1 MIALIDCNSF
11 YASCE
16 QVFRPDLW
24 GKPVVVLSNNDGCVI
39 AANREAK
46 ALTDIPMFEPVFKIR
61 EQLKAHKVSVFSSNY
76 AFYGEMSQRVMN
88 ILHQFSPHVEVYS
101 IDESFINVSG
111 IISTDLTT
119 YATEIR
125 NRIYQYTGLPVGVGI
140 AKTKVLAK
148 VANRIAKKFHKQ
160 LNTVYVIDTE
170 EKRIKALKWLKIRDV
185 WGVGRQHAKR
195 LEEIG
200 VYTAYDFTQLSAG
213 WVRRHMTVVGLRIW
227 DELQGRPRLGIQEMP
242 KPKKGI
248 GTAKS
253 FGRPLDDPSL
263 IEEACAYYISE
274 VAEVLRAQKSCA
286 NYINVFL
293 HTNRFSLKD
302 AQYANSIT
310 ITLPVA
316 TNDTLSL
323 IAAAKRALHQIYK
336 PGFRYKKVGVCLLG
350 IIPQEFVQGNLFY
363 PQKKNV
369 QALMEVFDRL
379 NYKYGKAKVYSALCG
394 NRKKEWQL
402 IQEERGPR
410 YTTRWDELAVIHTKK
425 QSPVKDF
432 VSE

>member
-46 ALTDIPMFEPVFKIR
+46 ALADIPMFEPVFKIR
-61 EQLKAHKVSVFSSNY
+61 EQLKAHNVSVFSSNY
-76 AFYGEMSQRVMN
+76 TFYGEMSQRVMN

-111 IISTDLTT
+111 IITTNLTT
-119 YATEIR
+119 YASEIR
-125 NRIYQYTGLPVGVGI
+125 NRIFQYTGLPVGVGI

-148 VANRIAKKFHKQ
+148 VANHIAKKFHKQ

-185 WGVGRQHAKR
+185 WGVGRQHARR
-195 LEEIG
+195 LEKIG
-200 VYTAYDFTQLSAG
+200 VHTAYDFTQLSAG
-213 WVRRHMTVVGLRIW
+213 WVCRHMTVVGLRIW
-227 DELQGRPRLGIQEMP
+227 DELQGRPRLGIQELP

-253 FGRPLDDPSL
+253 FGRPLEDLSL

-302 AQYANSIT
+302 AQYANSTT

-323 IAAAKRALHQIYK
+323 IAAAKKALHQIYK

-394 NRKKEWQL
+394 SRKKEWQL
-402 IQEERGPR
+402 IQEDRGPR

-425 QSPVKDF
+425 QSPVKGF
-432 VSE
+432 VSK

>member
-16 QVFRPDLW
+16 QVFRPHLW

-46 ALTDIPMFEPVFKIR
+46 ALTEIPMFEPVFKIK
-61 EQLKAHKVSVFSSNY
+61 EQLSKNNVTAFSSNY
-76 AFYGEMSQRVMN
+76 TFYGEMSQRVMN
-88 ILHQFSPHVEVYS
+88 ILHQFSPHIEVYS
-101 IDESFINVSG
+101 IDESFIDLSG
-111 IISTDLTT
+111 IISAEPTV
-119 YATEIR
+119 YAGEIR
-125 NRIYQYTGLPVGVGI
+125 DRIFRFTGLPVGVGI

-148 VANRIAKKFHKQ
+148 AANRIAKKFHKQ

-170 EKRIKALKWLKIRDV
+170 EKRIKALKWLKIEDV
-185 WGVGRQHAKR
+185 WGIGRQHAKR
-195 LEEIG
+195 LQKIG
-200 VYTAYDFTQLSAG
+200 VHTAYDFTKLSPG
-213 WVRRHMTVVGLRIW
+213 WVRRYMTVVGLRIW
-227 DELQGRPRLGIQEMP
+227 DELNGRPRLGIQELP

-253 FGRPLDDPSL
+253 FGKPLEDLSL

-293 HTNRFSLKD
+293 HTNRFSVKD

-323 IAAAKRALHQIYK
+323 IAAAKKALYQIYK
-336 PGFRYKKVGVCLLG
+336 PGYRFKKVGVNLLG

-363 PQKKNV
+363 PEKKNV
-369 QALMEVFDRL
+369 QALMDVFDRL

-410 YTTRWDELAVIHTKK
+410 YTTRWDELAVVHTKK
-425 QSPVKDF
+425 QSP
-432 VSE
+432 

>member
-1 MIALIDCNSF
+1 MIALVDCNSF

-46 ALTDIPMFEPVFKIR
+46 ALTQIAMFEPVFKIR
-61 EQLKAHKVSVFSSNY
+61 EQLKAHNVTVFSSNY

-101 IDESFINVSG
+101 IDESFINLTG
-111 IISTDLTT
+111 IISADLHT
-119 YATEIR
+119 YASRIR
-125 NRIYQYTGLPVGVGI
+125 DRIYRYTGLPVGVGI
-140 AKTKVLAK
+140 AQTKVLAK
-148 VANRIAKKFHKQ
+148 AANRIAKKFHKQ
-160 LNTVYVIDTE
+160 LDTVYVIDTE
-170 EKRIKALKWLKIRDV
+170 EKRIKALKWLKIEDV
-185 WGVGRQHAKR
+185 WGIGRQHAKR
-195 LEEIG
+195 LNAVG
-200 VYTAYDFTQLSAG
+200 VHTAYDFTQLPAP
-213 WVRRHMTVVGLRIW
+213 WVRKHMTVVGLRIW
-227 DELQGRPRLGIQEMP
+227 DELNGKPRLGIQEMP

-253 FGRPLDDPSL
+253 FGRPLENLDL

-286 NYINVFL
+286 NFINVFL

-310 ITLPVA
+310 VTLPVA
-316 TNDTLSL
+316 TNDTLKL
-323 IAAAKRALHQIYK
+323 IAAAKQTLYQIYK
-336 PGFRYKKVGVCLLG
+336 PGYRYKKVGVCLLG
-350 IIPQEFVQGNLFY
+350 IIPQEYVQGNLFY
-363 PQKKNV
+363 PEKKNV
-369 QALMEVFDRL
+369 QALMETFDRL
-379 NYKYGKAKVYSALCG
+379 NYKYGKSKVYAALCG

-410 YTTRWDELAVIHTKK
+410 YTTRWDELAEIDTKK
-425 QSPVKDF
+425 ALKKGL
-432 VSE
+432 

>member
-24 GKPVVVLSNNDGCVI
+24 GKPVVVLSNNDGCII

-46 ALTDIPMFEPVFKIR
+46 ALTEIPMFEPVFKIK
-61 EQLKAHKVSVFSSNY
+61 EQLRKNNVTTFSSNY
-76 AFYGEMSQRVMN
+76 TFYGDMSQRVMN
-88 ILHQFSPHVEVYS
+88 ILHQFSPHIEVYS
-101 IDESFINVSG
+101 IDESFIDLTG
-111 IISTDLTT
+111 IISAEPTA
-119 YATEIR
+119 YAGEIR
-125 NRIYQYTGLPVGVGI
+125 DRIYRYTGLPVGVGI

-170 EKRIKALKWLKIRDV
+170 EKRIKALKWLKIEDV
-185 WGVGRQHAKR
+185 WGIGRQHAKR
-195 LEEIG
+195 LQKIG
-200 VYTAYDFTQLSAG
+200 VHTAYDFTKLSAG
-213 WVRRHMTVVGLRIW
+213 WVRRYMTVVGLRIW
-227 DELQGRPRLGIQEMP
+227 DELNGRPCLGIQELP

-253 FGRPLDDPSL
+253 FGKPLEDLSL

-293 HTNRFSLKD
+293 HTNRFSVKD

-323 IAAAKRALHQIYK
+323 IAAAKKALYQIYK
-336 PGFRYKKVGVCLLG
+336 PGYRFKKVGVNLLG

-363 PQKKNV
+363 PEKKNV
-369 QALMEVFDRL
+369 QALMDVFDRL

-410 YTTRWDELAVIHTKK
+410 YTTRWDELVVVHTKK
-425 QSPVKDF
+425 
-432 VSE
+432 

>member
-1 MIALIDCNSF
+1 MVALIDCNSF

-46 ALTDIPMFEPVFKIR
+46 ALTEVPMFEPVFKIQK
-61 EQLKAHKVSVFSSNY
+61 QLKAHKVTVFSSNY

-101 IDESFINVSG
+101 IDESFIDLSG
-111 IISTDLTT
+111 IISAELTV
-119 YATEIR
+119 YAGEIR
-125 NRIYQYTGLPVGVGI
+125 DRIFRFTGLPVGVGV

-148 VANRIAKKFHKQ
+148 VANRIAKKFHKE

-170 EKRIKALKWLKIRDV
+170 EKRIKALKWLKIEDV
-185 WGVGRQHAKR
+185 WGIGRQHAKR
-195 LEEIG
+195 LQKIG
-200 VYTAYDFTQLSAG
+200 VHTAYDFTKLSPG

-227 DELQGRPRLGIQEMP
+227 DELNGRSRLGIQELP

-253 FGRPLDDPSL
+253 FGKPLEDLSL

-274 VAEVLRAQKSCA
+274 VAEVLRTQKSCA

-293 HTNRFSLKD
+293 HTNRFSVKD

-323 IAAAKRALHQIYK
+323 ITAAKKALYQIYK
-336 PGFRYKKVGVCLLG
+336 PGYRFKKVGVNLLG

-363 PQKKNV
+363 PEKKNV
-369 QALMEVFDRL
+369 QALMDVFDRL

-402 IQEERGPR
+402 IQEDRGPR
-410 YTTRWDELAVIHTKK
+410 YTTRWDELAVVHTKK
-425 QSPVKDF
+425 NKAR
-432 VSE
+432 E

>member
-1 MIALIDCNSF
+1 MIALVDCNSF

-16 QVFRPDLW
+16 QVFRPHLW
-24 GKPVVVLSNNDGCVI
+24 GKPVVVLSNNDGCII

-46 ALTDIPMFEPVFKIR
+46 AIADIPMFEPVFKIKKQLR
-61 EQLKAHKVSVFSSNY
+61 ENNVTAFSSNY
-76 AFYGEMSQRVMN
+76 TFYGEMSQRVMN
-88 ILHQFSPHVEVYS
+88 ILHQFSPRVEVYS
-101 IDESFINVSG
+101 IDESFIDVTG
-111 IISTDLTT
+111 IISAEPTA
-119 YATEIR
+119 YAGEIR
-125 NRIYQYTGLPVGVGI
+125 DRIYRYTGLPVGVGI

-148 VANRIAKKFHKQ
+148 VANRIAKKFYKE

-170 EKRIKALKWLKIRDV
+170 EKRIKALKWLKIEDV
-185 WGVGRQHAKR
+185 WGIGRQHAKR
-195 LEEIG
+195 LQKIG
-200 VYTAYDFTQLSAG
+200 VHTAYDFTKLSPG
-213 WVRRHMTVVGLRIW
+213 WVRRYMTVVGLRIW
-227 DELQGRPRLGIQEMP
+227 DELNGRPRLGIQELP

-253 FGRPLDDPSL
+253 FGHPLEDLSL

-293 HTNRFSLKD
+293 HTNRFSVKD

-310 ITLPVA
+310 ITLPIA

-323 IAAAKRALHQIYK
+323 ITAAKKALYQIYK
-336 PGFRYKKVGVCLLG
+336 PGYRFKKVGVNLLG

-363 PQKKNV
+363 PEKKNV
-369 QALMEVFDRL
+369 QALMDVFDRL

-410 YTTRWDELAVIHTKK
+410 YTTRWDELAVVYTKNK
-425 QSPVKDF
+425 AP
-432 VSE
+432 

>member
-88 ILHQFSPHVEVYS
+88 ILHQFSPQVEVYS

-111 IISTDLTT
+111 IITTDLTT
-119 YATEIR
+119 YASEIR

-200 VYTAYDFTQLSAG
+200 VYTPYDFTQLSAG

-227 DELQGRPRLGIQEMP
+227 DELQGKPRLGIQEMP

-253 FGRPLDDPSL
+253 FGRPLEDLGL

-323 IAAAKRALHQIYK
+323 IAAAKKALHQIYK

-369 QALMEVFDRL
+369 QTLMEVFDRL

-425 QSPVKDF
+425 QSPVKNF